1 MSYQLGNQPML
12 MPSRWVVPRGAP
24 PLLEGPAWR
33 KPRVRTTRPMPR
45 LSPMPRA
52 CGPAFEQILPIKPIS
67 QPFGSPAMGELAFSL
82 KPPKWVRKMKPL
94 KAIGKIVSVAAPFVP
109 IIGPVLKPLTAVI
122 SRLPG
127 VATATRLATGIAT
140 SAPVRSVSTLASRLR
155 EVKLTPAQ
163 KAALERAVQPA
174 VTAATE
180 MVGPPE
186 PVATATL
193 PSGEV
198 VEAPV
203 YSQAPSYDTVPAQAG
218 SMPLPLLLGAGAL
231 ALLLLGGKGRR

>member
-1 MSYQLGNQPML
+1 
-12 MPSRWVVPRGAP
+12 
-24 PLLEGPAWR
+24 
-33 KPRVRTTRPMPR
+33 
-45 LSPMPRA
+45 
-52 CGPAFEQILPIKPIS
+52 
-67 QPFGSPAMGELAFSL
+67 
-82 KPPKWVRKMKPL
+82 MKPL

-109 IIGPVLKPLTAVI
+109 IIGPVLKPLT
-122 SRLPG
+122 
-127 VATATRLATGIAT
+127 
-140 SAPVRSVSTLASRLR
+140 
-155 EVKLTPAQ
+155 
-163 KAALERAVQPA
+163 A